1 MKKLFTLFAAALC
14 ALTVSAKQTLES
26 TWNPW
31 AETTTVDG
39 SKISF
44 SAAWAGAGFQLAG
57 DNALDLSD
65 YDYIVVKLAKCTNT
79 ANFAIEYTKDGSNT
93 LTEENKVAT
102 NASAAAGAAI
112 VGIKLHEDYST
123 NVIQMWVQATQPDM
137 EVEITEIYAGTE
149 EEFLADKDANKQL
162 TSDISLNGWG
172 SWGNETHEVTSDG
185 YLKID
190 FTAAWGGTNLWF
202 GGFDASEFDY
212 LVAEIEPTNIVA
224 QLFVQYTNAPTE
236 EGSVKDQ
243 TVQAQPG
250 ETEISVPL
258 YASAKNS
265 IAQIAMQNGDAGT
278 IIIKKL
284 YWKAA
289 NPGTGINNTVAA
301 PANDNAPMYNLAGQ
315 KVDNSYKG
323 VVIKNGKKIF
333 QK

>member
-14 ALTVSAKQTLES
+14 ALTVDAKQVLES

-31 AETTTVDG
+31 GETTTVDG

-44 SAAWAGAGFQLAG
+44 SAAWAGAGYQLAG
-57 DNALDLSD
+57 ETALNLSD

-79 ANFAIEYTKDGSNT
+79 ANFAVEYTNDGSNQ
-93 LTEENKVAT
+93 LNDDNKVAT
-102 NASAAAGAAI
+102 KASAPADATI
-112 VGIKLHEDYST
+112 VGIPLSLDYST
-123 NVIQMWVQATQPDM
+123 NVIQMWVQATAADM
-137 EVEITEIYAGTE
+137 EVEITEVYAGTE
-149 EEFLADKDANKQL
+149 DEYLADKEANKQE
-162 TSDISLNGWG
+162 TSDVALTGWG
-172 SWGNETHEVTSDG
+172 KWGKEEVSNTDEG
-185 YLKID
+185 YLKIVYP
-190 FTAAWGGTNLWF
+190 AAWGGANLWF

-212 LVAEIEPTNIVA
+212 LVAEIEPTDIVA

-236 EGSVKDQ
+236 KGSVKDQ

-284 YWKAA
+284 YWKKAS
-289 NPGTGINNTVAA
+289 GTNGINDVVTPLKPENNVR
-301 PANDNAPMYNLAGQ
+301 YNLL
-315 KVDNSYKG
+315 G
-323 VVIKNGKKIF
+323 VKNGNGIYIMNGKKYM
-333 QK
+333 K

>member
-1 MKKLFTLFAAALC
+1 MKKLFTIVAAALC
-14 ALTVSAKQTLES
+14 ALTVSAKQVLES

-31 AETTTVDG
+31 GETTTVDG

-57 DNALDLSD
+57 EEALDLSD
-65 YDYIVVKLAKCTNT
+65 FDYIVVKLAKCTGN
-79 ANFAIEYTKDGSNT
+79 ANFAIEYTNDGSNS
-93 LTEENKVAT
+93 LTDANKVAT

-112 VGIKLHEDYST
+112 VGIPLSEDYST
-123 NVIQMWVQATQPDM
+123 NVIQMWIQATQANM
-137 EVEITEIYAGTE
+137 EVEITEVYAGTE
-149 EEFLADKDANKQL
+149 DEFLADKEANKQL
-162 TSDISLNGWG
+162 TSDISLTGWG
-172 SWGNETHEVTSDG
+172 TWDKDKETHENTAEG

-212 LVAEIEPTNIVA
+212 IVAEIEPTDVVT

-243 TVQAQPG
+243 TAQAQPG
-250 ETEISVPL
+250 QTEISIPL

-265 IAQIAMQNGDAGT
+265 IAQVAFQADNAGT
-278 IIIKKL
+278 GIVKKL

-289 NPGTGINNTVAA
+289 SATGISNTIAA
-301 PANDNAPMYNLAGQ
+301 PASQSNVRYNLLGVKNGAGI
-315 KVDNSYKG
+315 Y
-323 VVIKNGKKIF
+323 IMNGKKYM
-333 QK
+333 K